1 MYLHLYNFVMNI
13 FLRLLSLSILI
24 GLLTGCTFPTNPVLP
39 TMMPTEYIPTAI
51 ALTLEAKGVIPR
63 DERDAAG
70 TPTITQLPQEVEPSE
85 TPHLST
91 TNPPTPTTTPESE
104 SLATSTGMPAASL
117 TPDVT
122 ITLTPDEELPY
133 GRIQILSP
141 GPASRVASPFLFR
154 AFLAAGPTGRAQ
166 IELLGEDGRLLMR
179 EIKKIGANEGAQLYI
194 AAEMNFEISAAAETG
209 RVVVSIEDTYGRTMS
224 LASTDV
230 ILLSLGESDI
240 NQPGDLKEKIIIKEP
255 KVNALIQGGEVHVSG
270 MAQPVSDKPLVIELQ
285 TTDGRIVGISHM
297 VHVVEAEVG
306 SRGEFAVDVPYSI
319 EDSIRVRLVVWE
331 RGDRIPGVVHLSS
344 LEVML
349 SP

>member
-1 MYLHLYNFVMNI
+1 MNLHLFIFIMNNS
-13 FLRLLSLSILI
+13 LRLLSFSLLI
-24 GLLTGCTFPTNPVLP
+24 GLISGCTFPTSPALP
-39 TMMPTEYIPTAI
+39 TVMPTEYIPTAI
-51 ALTLEAKGVIPR
+51 ALTLEAKGVILL
-63 DERDAAG
+63 DEREATG
-70 TPTITQLPQEVEPSE
+70 TPTITQPAEEVEPSE
-85 TPHLST
+85 MPQPSN
-91 TNPPTPTTTPESE
+91 TNPPTPTTTPEAD
-104 SLATSTGMPAASL
+104 SLATSTGLPADSL
-117 TPDVT
+117 TPDVS
-122 ITLTPDEELPY
+122 ITLTPEVEIPY

-154 AFLAAGPTGRAQ
+154 AFLAAGPTGNVQ

-194 AAEMNFEISAAAETG
+194 AAEMNFEISAAAEAG
-209 RVVVSIEDTYGRTMS
+209 RVVVSIEDMVGRTMS

-240 NQPGDLKEKIIIKEP
+240 NQPGDLLEKIFIKEP

-270 MAQPVSDKPLVIELQ
+270 VAFPGSDKPMVVELQ
-285 TTDGRIVGISHM
+285 TPDGRIVGINHM
-297 VHVVEAEVG
+297 VHIDEAPVG
-306 SRGEFAVDVPYSI
+306 SRGEFAVDVPYRV
-319 EDSIRVRLVVWE
+319 EDPTRVRLVVWA